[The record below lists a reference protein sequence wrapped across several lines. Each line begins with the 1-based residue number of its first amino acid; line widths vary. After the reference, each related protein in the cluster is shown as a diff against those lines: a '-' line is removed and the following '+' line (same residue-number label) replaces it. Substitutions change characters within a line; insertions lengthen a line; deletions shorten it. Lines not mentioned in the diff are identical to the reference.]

1 MGASANISLGSMK
14 RLSTAHHP
22 QEKRRPRSL
31 SVDDP
36 RLWDSRPQLSRE
48 EFTLEGLSD
57 EEWDAFHKI
66 IAEA

>member
-1 MGASANISLGSMK
+1 MSSAERPEDGSC
-14 RLSTAHHP
+14 L
-22 QEKRRPRSL
+22 RSFT
-31 SVDDP
+31 VDDP

-48 EFTLEGLSD
+48 EFVLDGLTD